1 MVSSFERKLVAIM
14 FTDIVGF
21 TKIMGD
27 DETTALSILE
37 NQQSLINPKVQ
48 EHKGTII
55 KKMGDG
61 LLIEFPSTVEAVE
74 CATQMQDSIKS
85 YNTSGS
91 NIEFHIRIGIH
102 LGDIVILGDD
112 ILGDGVNIASRIEPL
127 ASPDGICIT
136 DAVYQSVKSKLKLDA
151 KRIDDVDLKHI
162 DDKYTIYKLFEKNND
177 IGNIEK
183 KYEDVVIP
191 NLNINKIV
199 NKYDSSINFVRL
211 IILTLSLSTLTVLC
225 FKSMKLFVSILTQTI
240 KPVISYY
247 TSDESPENMPD
258 FTSIFTNIQMPDF
271 TQIFPDG
278 IEKIL
283 LIILVSS
290 SFIVFCLI
298 NRNTIITFKD
308 IRDVNN
314 IVNILLI
321 QMDYEYLGKEEGK
334 MKFYYDGLEEDWTK
348 LNSFIKNNYLLKKLN
363 ILSLNSDGNTIT
375 INAQNWQVKSLIK
388 EIKKFTTKSKKKQT
402 N

>member
-1 MVSSFERKLVAIM
+1 MPIERKLAAIM

-37 NQQSLINPKVQ
+37 NQQSLIHPIVE

-61 LLIEFPSTVEAVE
+61 LLIEFSSTVESVE
-74 CATQMQDSIKS
+74 CAIQMQDSIKS
-85 YNTSGS
+85 YNMSDD
-91 NIEFHIRIGIH
+91 NLEFHIRIGIH

>member
-74 CATQMQDSIKS
+74 CATQMQESIKT
-85 YNTSGS
+85 YNSS
-91 NIEFHIRIGIH
+91 DENIEFHIRIGIH

-151 KRIDDVDLKHI
+151 KRIDDVELKHI

-183 KYEDVVIP
+183 KYEDVVLP

-199 NKYDSSINFVRL
+199 DKYDFSINFVKL
-211 IILTLSLSTLTVLC
+211 IILTLSLSTLTALC
-225 FKSMKLFVSILTQTI
+225 LKVIKIFASILHQTL
-240 KPVISYY
+240 KPVVYY
-247 TSDESPENMPD
+247 IKSDEFPENMPD

-278 IEKIL
+278 FEKIL
-283 LIILVSS
+283 LIILVASS
-290 SFIVFCLI
+290 VIVFYLI

-334 MKFYYDGLEEDWTK
+334 MKYYYDGLEEEWTK

>member
-1 MVSSFERKLVAIM
+1 MPIERKLAAIM

-74 CATQMQDSIKS
+74 CATQMQDSIKL

-136 DAVYQSVKSKLKLDA
+136 DAVYQSVKSKLKLNA

-278 IEKIL
+278 VEKIL

-298 NRNTIITFKD
+298 NRNTIITVKD

>member
-1 MVSSFERKLVAIM
+1 MPIERKLAAIM

-278 IEKIL
+278 FEKIL
-283 LIILVSS
+283 LIILVASS
-290 SFIVFCLI
+290 VIVFYLI

-321 QMDYEYLGKEEGK
+321 QMDYEYLGKEAGK

-363 ILSLNSDGNTIT
+363 VLSLKSDGNTLT
-375 INAQNWQVKSLIK
+375 ISAQNWQVYSLIK
-388 EIKKFTTKSKKKQT
+388 EIKKFITKSKKKQT
-402 N
+402 T

>member
-1 MVSSFERKLVAIM
+1 MVSTFERKLVAIM

-191 NLNINKIV
+191 NLNINKMV

-278 IEKIL
+278 VEKIL

>member
-1 MVSSFERKLVAIM
+1 
-14 FTDIVGF
+14 
-21 TKIMGD
+21 
-27 DETTALSILE
+27 
-37 NQQSLINPKVQ
+37 
-48 EHKGTII
+48 
-55 KKMGDG
+55 MGDG
-61 LLIEFPSTVEAVE
+61 LLIEFSSTVESVE
-74 CATQMQDSIKS
+74 CAIQMQDSIKS
-85 YNTSGS
+85 YNMSDD
-91 NIEFHIRIGIH
+91 NLEFHIRIGIH

-290 SFIVFCLI
+290 SFIVFWLI

-348 LNSFIKNNYLLKKLN
+348 LNSFIKNNYLLKKIN
-363 ILSLNSDGNTIT
+363 ILSLNSNGNTIT

-388 EIKKFTTKSKKKQT
+388 EIKNFTTKSKKKQT